1 VEVRPAGPGDLDGVR
16 RIAAHYGN
24 LDPWPERPDW
34 LDYEFE
40 RGALWVAD
48 DARGV
53 AGFAGVLVDGDIAHL
68 ADVFVRPD
76 ALGRGIGRRLLDA
89 ALPATGTRVTFA
101 SSDPRAL
108 PVYVR
113 AGMQPLAPV
122 IYLEG
127 TLDGTATAERVDA
140 PDLVGRDAA
149 AAGRA
154 RPAALDFLA
163 RAGAHGLRGGERD
176 YAVVRP
182 AGGVADIGPAAG
194 DADGLLALLAGAGPL
209 RVALLG
215 PHPALRPLLE
225 AGLRISAVDT
235 YMGSRPD
242 VVDPQRYVPHS
253 DVG

>member
-1 VEVRPAGPGDLDGVR
+1 MEVRPAGPDDLDGLR
-16 RIAAHYGN
+16 SIAAHYGN
-24 LDPWPERPDW
+24 LEPWPERPDW
-34 LDYEFE
+34 LDYELE

-48 DARGV
+48 DARAV
-53 AGFAGVLVDGDIAHL
+53 VGFAGVLIDGEIAHL
-68 ADVFVRPD
+68 ADAFVRPD
-76 ALGRGIGRRLLDA
+76 ALGRGIGRALLDA
-89 ALPATGTRVTFA
+89 ALPAAGTRVTFA

-108 PVYVR
+108 PLYVR

-127 TLDGTATAERVDA
+127 TLGGTAAAERVD
-140 PDLVGRDAA
+140 PRDLIERDAA

-163 RAGAHGLRGGERD
+163 RAGAYGLRSGERD
-176 YAVVRP
+176 YAVVRT
-182 AGGVADIGPAAG
+182 AGGVAEIGPAAG
-194 DADGLLALLAGAGPL
+194 DSDALLALLAGAGL
-209 RVALLG
+209 VRIALFG
-215 PHPALRPLLE
+215 PHPALRPLLD

-242 VVDPQRYVPHS
+242 VVDLRRYVPHS